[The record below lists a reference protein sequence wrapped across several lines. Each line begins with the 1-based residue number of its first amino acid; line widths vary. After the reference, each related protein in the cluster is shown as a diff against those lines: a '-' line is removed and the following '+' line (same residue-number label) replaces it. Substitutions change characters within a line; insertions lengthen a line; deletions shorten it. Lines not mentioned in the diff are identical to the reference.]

1 MTKSSIIYPKV
12 SLCVLTTPQQM
23 IPVKQTP
30 PSLMYVS
37 WDLISPLPLNFL
49 TPSIWFWKAEV
60 NGGKQDAS
68 NWNSPY
74 RSFALQMFRRAQWR
88 EKERA
93 QPEHAEVSHVGYLT
107 LVSLLH
113 FFCVCFFLFFSP
125 PPPLHGYLSHPLR
138 LRQGGVLSEPKCPSV
153 CSGRYSL
160 GIKPKPQA
168 STPWNNSLCH
178 SSEIC
183 HYNLLNFKTDWQR
196 DKKLGPLMQRVYS
209 G

>member
-1 MTKSSIIYPKV
+1 MEVNKMHQTE
-12 SLCVLTTPQQM
+12 SLPIARLRSKCFAVHNGERKRGRSQNTQR
-23 IPVKQTP
+23 
-30 PSLMYVS
+30 
-37 WDLISPLPLNFL
+37 FL
-49 TPSIWFWKAEV
+49 TSVI
-60 NGGKQDAS
+60 
-68 NWNSPY
+68 
-74 RSFALQMFRRAQWR
+74 
-88 EKERA
+88 
-93 QPEHAEVSHVGYLT
+93 
-107 LVSLLH
+107 SLLCLCCIFFVCV
-113 FFCVCFFLFFSP
+113 FFCSSP

-178 SSEIC
+178 SLEIC

>member
-125 PPPLHGYLSHPLR
+125 PPPFMATCHIHLDWGKVGCFLNQSALQSAR
-138 LRQGGVLSEPKCPSV
+138 AG
-153 CSGRYSL
+153 
-160 GIKPKPQA
+160 
-168 STPWNNSLCH
+168 TPW
-178 SSEIC
+178 E
-183 HYNLLNFKTDWQR
+183 
-196 DKKLGPLMQRVYS
+196 
-209 G
+209 

>member
-113 FFCVCFFLFFSP
+113 FFG